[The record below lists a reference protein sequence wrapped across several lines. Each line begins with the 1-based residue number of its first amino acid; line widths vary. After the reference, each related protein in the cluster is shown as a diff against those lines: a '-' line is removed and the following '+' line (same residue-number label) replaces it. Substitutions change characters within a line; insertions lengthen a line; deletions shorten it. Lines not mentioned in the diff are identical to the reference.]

1 MDAGVHGGD
10 LHIEHVFVDGDK
22 ITGILA
28 WPQASQRDPLYGLDT
43 LTLAHDEHLDE
54 VLAGYGTEVNR
65 DLIRV
70 WRSWRCLVAI
80 RWLFDS
86 GYGAPAHC
94 PEVAVSRS
102 LS

>member
-1 MDAGVHGGD
+1 MVKRNRRFAEAALRSWTPVFTHGE
-10 LHIEHVFVDGDK
+10 LH
-22 ITGILA
+22 
-28 WPQASQRDPLYGLDT
+28 
-43 LTLAHDEHLDE
+43 
-54 VLAGYGTEVNR
+54 
-65 DLIRV
+65 LIGV

-80 RWLFDS
+80 RWLFED